1 MDFENVGEFFQAVAT
16 AADGPTHPSLIWS
29 AATGAGEVV
38 PSDGGY
44 VVPPGHAADLL
55 ERAYSTGEIL
65 RRVSKLPMASNKL
78 SIPLIDES
86 TRADGSRF
94 GALAMNWTDE
104 AVEIVASRPKF
115 AARELTTKK
124 LAGLC
129 YVTDELLQ
137 DSPAL
142 GIVLERLIALEAG
155 FRIEDSIIN
164 GTGAGRPLGILN
176 ANALITVAAESGQAG
191 STVQAANIINM
202 WSRLWVGAKPNAVWL
217 VNTDIFPQLLG
228 MTWSAGTAT
237 VPLFAWSADGVPLLL
252 GRPVVETEHSAVL
265 GTVGDIILCDLGEIM
280 LGERTGG
287 LRTDL
292 SLHVR
297 FANHENAFRFIWRTD
312 AQPKWSSA
320 TTPKNG
326 SSTVSPYIALATRP

>member
-1 MDFENVGEFFQAVAT
+1 VIRVLLDVNIVLDVLANREPFAEDAAAVLQLVEAGVI
-16 AADGPTHPSLIWS
+16 DGLLS
-29 AATGAGEVV
+29 AHTVTTLHYLLSRHLGKARAKKVLG
-38 PSDGGY
+38 
-44 VVPPGHAADLL
+44 DLL
-55 ERAYSTGEIL
+55 QLVGVVA
-65 RRVSKLPMASNKL
+65 V
-78 SIPLIDES
+78 DEN
-86 TRADGSRF
+86 RIRH
-94 GALAMNWTDE
+94 ALAMNWTDE

-142 GIVLERLIALEAG
+142 GIALERLIALEAG